1 MAGVVAP
8 NRDENAAEV
17 EEEFAPSIMISS
29 VFASGAEISAATC
42 RWWIKSVKSK
52 DCIKNGS
59 RTYLWK
65 RFKGTGQDG
74 SIPVQFINGCF

>member
-17 EEEFAPSIMISS
+17 DEEFAPSIMISS

-42 RWWIKSVKSK
+42 RWWIKSVRSQST
-52 DCIKNGS
+52 KNVS

-65 RFKGTGQDG
+65 RFKGAGQNG
-74 SIPVQFINGCF
+74 GIPVQFIDGCF